1 MKVSL
6 TGGAAASVCTSLPC
20 FQYYKT
26 DIEVYSR
33 EGNRVTLSAQP
44 EDAIIGHLYHV
55 TCDDVTAVAPCS
67 CSVHHS
73 VTVTSTGRRLDSRR
87 LLAADSTRR
96 LLAHSI
102 ADTTECAVH
111 HCFEGDDGCRHP
123 SAVSPETCLELDAS
137 GGCLQAA
144 CSLMVHNDYAYD
156 VHIPAAGAA
165 HRGRGLTTVEGSDI
179 WDARSSELSVPGG
192 GIEYQAPSE
201 SAWTTCR
208 GAAYW
213 LMAKYDVGDL
223 DGDGNAEGINNDDS
237 MKLCGNQE
245 LRAKFDRTVNCR
257 ELSNSTH
264 CAAEELYE
272 KSCFAQAPLVFFR
285 ARCHGVPCNARNA
298 ISAADKKKL
307 CLRYHDMVGSCE
319 WDSVR
324 TMCKSCFPARATV
337 LRPDGTR
344 TPMEDLRV
352 GDKVAVVNPATGEVM
367 FDEVYTTAHAA
378 ADHVRPFVRIDAAAA
393 NGTATLL
400 LSAAHLLFAT
410 PAKAPTVGNT
420 WWGGAGTTSLRAD
433 VSDGKAALYRADQV
447 RAGWTVFVHGHSTGA
462 LRPRTVAGVSVEYH
476 RGLYAPHTL
485 MHDTLLVDSVAASAF
500 VDNTYGP
507 ELGRRLL
514 MPFRALYRWLPIT
527 VSQAVASVLAWGTDI
542 APATIQPVAVS
553 IMSPLVD
560 VVAPVVGSQ

>member
-1 MKVSL
+1 MARLNSTVRTVAPHQTSTTLTVHAAHVCVCAVKVSL

-179 WDARSSELSVPGG
+179 WDARASELSVPGG

-337 LRPDGTR
+337 LRRQSCAVPCRPSACRLD
-344 TPMEDLRV
+344 RV
-352 GDKVAVVNPATGEVM
+352 RPWPLNGGAEAPHRCWCERRVPPWIVRAT
-367 FDEVYTTAHAA
+367 HADA
-378 ADHVRPFVRIDAAAA
+378 RHSVGGFGSGLSLCGQHVRARAWPAPVDAIPRPLQVASAHC
-393 NGTATLL
+393 
-400 LSAAHLLFAT
+400 LSSRRLCARM
-410 PAKAPTVGNT
+410 GN
-420 WWGGAGTTSLRAD
+420 R
-433 VSDGKAALYRADQV
+433 YRA
-447 RAGWTVFVHGHSTGA
+447 GHHPACGC
-462 LRPRTVAGVSVEYH
+462 EH
-476 RGLYAPHTL
+476 N
-485 MHDTLLVDSVAASAF
+485 VAAC
-500 VDNTYGP
+500 
-507 ELGRRLL
+507 GRGR
-514 MPFRALYRWLPIT
+514 PSGR
-527 VSQAVASVLAWGTDI
+527 
-542 APATIQPVAVS
+542 QPVRQ
-553 IMSPLVD
+553 LVYL
-560 VVAPVVGSQ
+560 